1 MPGEEPI
8 KAARRYNEANA
19 AKVFIANLS
28 LSEVPYPFLSQAVQ
42 SAEEAIYSLQP
53 FTNASAALRHAF
65 EVAEAVKLLEITL
78 SYSYNKEVVAA
89 QMLTV
94 IDELLDLPIQVLFE
108 SNSSERILAVLDR
121 FMSNVH
127 WLSRNITVTK
137 RNFALEVRTVTWIEH
152 DKGTY
157 YSPK

>member
-1 MPGEEPI
+1 MLRRERRTWRSAEQLLSI
-8 KAARRYNEANA
+8 HIRRYNEANA

-78 SYSYNKEVVAA
+78 SYSYNKEVVR
-89 QMLTV
+89 
-94 IDELLDLPIQVLFE
+94 IDVD
-108 SNSSERILAVLDR
+108 
-121 FMSNVH
+121 
-127 WLSRNITVTK
+127 
-137 RNFALEVRTVTWIEH
+137 
-152 DKGTY
+152 
-157 YSPK
+157 